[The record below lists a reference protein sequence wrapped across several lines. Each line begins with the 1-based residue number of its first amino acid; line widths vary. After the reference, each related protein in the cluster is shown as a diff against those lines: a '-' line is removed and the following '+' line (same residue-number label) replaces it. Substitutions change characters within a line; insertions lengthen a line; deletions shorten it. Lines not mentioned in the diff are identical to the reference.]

1 MTHMAVEVGSMLRQW
16 RSRRSLSQLDLAY
29 EVGVS
34 PRHLSFVETGRS
46 RPSPALLEAL
56 AERLDVPLR
65 ERNSLLLAAGHAP
78 RYSEEPLDAD
88 AMARVRSSVQRLL
101 DAHNP
106 NMGMALDRTWNVVLA
121 NDTALTLLDMLPR
134 DLRSGPV
141 NLFRVSLHPDGFA
154 QRTHNFDE
162 WATYLLD
169 LLRRMARITGDQR
182 LADLEREVSAY
193 PSVAA
198 LDGRLARERAE
209 PRDRA
214 ELLVPFRLALG
225 DQVLSF
231 FSTLTTFGS
240 PRDVTLDELTIE
252 LFYPADEPTERWVAM
267 MQG

>member
-1 MTHMAVEVGSMLRQW
+1 MLRQW

-46 RPSPALLEAL
+46 RPSPALLDAL
-56 AERLDVPLR
+56 SERLDVPLR

-88 AMARVRSSVQRLL
+88 TMAHVRSSVQRLL

-106 NMGMALDRTWNVVLA
+106 NMGMALDGAWNVVLA
-121 NDTALTLLDMLPR
+121 NDTALTLLELLPR
-134 DLRSGPV
+134 ELQSGPV

-154 QRTHNFDE
+154 RMTHNFDE

-182 LADLEREVSAY
+182 LADLEREVSSY
-193 PSVAA
+193 PSVTA
-198 LDGRLARERAE
+198 LDGRLARGRVE
-209 PRDRA
+209 PGGRT
-214 ELLVPFRLALG
+214 ELLVPFQLELG

-240 PRDVTLDELTIE
+240 PRDVTLEELTIE
-252 LFYPADEPTERWVAM
+252 LFYPADEPTEQWVAM

>member
-1 MTHMAVEVGSMLRQW
+1 MTPMTVEVGSMLRQW

-56 AERLDVPLR
+56 SERLDVPLR

-78 RYSEEPLDAD
+78 RYSEEPLDSD
-88 AMARVRSSVQRLL
+88 TMAHVRSSVQRLL

-121 NDTALTLLDMLPR
+121 NDTALTLLELLPPE
-134 DLRSGPV
+134 LQTGPV

-154 QRTHNFDE
+154 RATHNFDE
-162 WATYLLD
+162 WATYLLE
-169 LLRRMARITGDQR
+169 LLRRMARITGDPR
-182 LADLEREVSAY
+182 LADLEREVSGY
-193 PSVAA
+193 PTVAA
-198 LDGRLARERAE
+198 LDGRLAR
-209 PRDRA
+209 DRA
-214 ELLVPFRLALG
+214 GVGGQPQLLVPFRLTLG

-240 PRDVTLDELTIE
+240 PRDVTLEELTIE